1 MNNRNKN
8 RSNFYAMKDCSYLL
22 SMQLFF
28 FSLAGSFGKDSDQ
41 NSGAIQS
48 SAYPTVMMT
57 SRLMALITYFTM
69 FILSYFFVFMHLLK
83 NRSVELKAEVLRP

>member
-8 RSNFYAMKDCSYLL
+8 HSNFYAMKDCSYL
-22 SMQLFF
+22 SSIQLFF
-28 FSLAGSFGKDSDQ
+28 SGRTFGKDSDQ